1 MNIDKLLRATRS
13 ARRSVTLDLRP
24 DKDLIFLNTLP
35 ETGEAILL
43 DTCVYIDQLQGRL
56 PSDVETRIMLRG
68 AYHSSLALSEL
79 SFPLGG

>member
-13 ARRSVTLDLRP
+13 ARRSVTFDLRP
-24 DKDLIFLNTLP
+24 DKDLIFLNALP
-35 ETGEAILL
+35 ETGEALLL

-56 PSDVETRIMLRG
+56 PPDVETRIMLRG